1 MSRPGLLQQF
11 VADMDAD
18 LLQYRS
24 LHVLLQEQFTAALR
38 HDSAGLLELNERVLA
53 MVAALDL
60 CRERRSALL
69 AQLLAPQNPATLGA
83 LLERLPPATRGV
95 VQTRAQALERLIH
108 DCKERNTRNGRL
120 VTDQQAILQRVL
132 RGKEEDTYAQ
142 A

>member
-1 MSRPGLLQQF
+1 MSRPGLLPQF

-24 LHVLLQEQFTAALR
+24 LQALLQEQFGAALR
-38 HDSAGLLELNERVLA
+38 HDSAGLLELNERILA

-60 CRERRSALL
+60 RRERRSTLL
-69 AQLLAPQNPATLGA
+69 AQLLAPQHPATLDA

-95 VQTRAQALERLIH
+95 VQTRADALEQLVR